1 MTTSRAQQALI
12 DQERRRTVRDYHRAL
27 DDAIRDAEAI
37 ADLIP
42 PQDLARAAK
51 RLAAAA
57 AGVQDLINVDDHQAA
72 HHIAIEA
79 AGEALGIAA
88 TLTTRK
94 DT

>member
-1 MTTSRAQQALI
+1 MSTSRAQQALI
-12 DQERRRTVRDYHRAL
+12 DRHRRHAARDYHRAL
-27 DDAIRDAEAI
+27 DDAIRDAEGI

-42 PQDLARAAK
+42 PDDIGKAAARIVDLAEGIHAFHTNGTTG
-51 RLAAAA
+51 LA
-57 AGVQDLINVDDHQAA
+57 DLAV
-72 HHIAIEA
+72 EL